1 VAEFA
6 DMLKQFFY
14 HPDEEVVGLFNPAIE
29 TGPITLAAAEEESA
43 TEYLA
48 FLLEGEC
55 YAVPISEIREIVRV
69 PPLTEIPRSP
79 KNLLGVMKIRGEV
92 LPVYDVKMKLKL
104 AHGRAE
110 IAGPEAELE
119 AIPTSSR
126 ILIVRDPEGDVGILV
141 DEVRQVIRLRTS
153 TIEPLAPGIGGG
165 DYLLGLAHL
174 ASELVIL
181 LDVHKALL

>member
-1 VAEFA
+1 
-6 DMLKQFFY
+6 MLKQFFY
-14 HPDEEVVGLFNPAIE
+14 HPDEEVAGLFKPALD
-29 TGPITLAAAEEESA
+29 GGRANLAAAEEDA

-92 LPVYDVKMKLKL
+92 LPVYDVKVKLKL
-104 AHGRAE
+104 TRERAG
-110 IAGPEAELE
+110 IAGPEAHLE
-119 AIPTSSR
+119 AIPSSSR
-126 ILIVRDPEGDVGILV
+126 VLIIRDPDGDVGILV
-141 DEVRQVIRLRTS
+141 DEVREVIRLKPS

-174 ASELVIL
+174 GSELVIL

>member
-1 VAEFA
+1 
-6 DMLKQFFY
+6 MLKQFFY
-14 HPDEEVVGLFNPAIE
+14 HPDEEVAGLFRPAIE
-29 TGPITLAAAEEESA
+29 GGPLALAAEEEES

-55 YAVPISEIREIVRV
+55 YAAPISEIREIVRV

-92 LPVYDVKMKLKL
+92 LPVYDVKVKLKL
-104 AHGRAE
+104 AQQRAA

-119 AIPTSSR
+119 AIPSSSR
-126 ILIVRDPEGDVGILV
+126 VLIVRDPDGDVGVLV
-141 DEVRQVIRLRTS
+141 DEVREVIRLKPS
-153 TIEPLAPGIGGG
+153 IIEPLAPGIGGG
-165 DYLLGLAHL
+165 DYLRGLAHL
-174 ASELVIL
+174 GNELVIL

>member
-1 VAEFA
+1 
-6 DMLKQFFY
+6 MLKQFFY
-14 HPDEEVVGLFNPAIE
+14 HPDEEVAGLFKPALD
-29 TGPITLAAAEEESA
+29 GGQATLAAAEEESA

-92 LPVYDVKMKLKL
+92 LPVYDVKVKLKL
-104 AHGRAE
+104 TKERAG

-119 AIPTSSR
+119 TIPSSSR
-126 ILIVRDPEGDVGILV
+126 VLIVRDSDGDVGILV
-141 DEVRQVIRLRTS
+141 DEVREVIRLKPS

-165 DYLLGLAHL
+165 DYLLGLAYL
-174 ASELVIL
+174 GGELVIM
-181 LDVHKALL
+181 LDIQKALL

>member
-1 VAEFA
+1 
-6 DMLKQFFY
+6 MLKEFFY
-14 HPDEEVVGLFNPAIE
+14 HPDEEVAGLFRPTIE
-29 TGPITLAAAEEESA
+29 GGPVTLAAAEEESA

-92 LPVYDVKMKLKL
+92 LPVYDVKVKLKL
-104 AHGRAE
+104 AHEGAR

-119 AIPTSSR
+119 AIPSSSR
-126 ILIVRDPEGDVGILV
+126 VLIVRDSDGDVGVLV
-141 DEVRQVIRLRTS
+141 DEVREVIRLKPS

-165 DYLLGLAHL
+165 DYLRGLAHL
-174 ASELVIL
+174 GSELVIL